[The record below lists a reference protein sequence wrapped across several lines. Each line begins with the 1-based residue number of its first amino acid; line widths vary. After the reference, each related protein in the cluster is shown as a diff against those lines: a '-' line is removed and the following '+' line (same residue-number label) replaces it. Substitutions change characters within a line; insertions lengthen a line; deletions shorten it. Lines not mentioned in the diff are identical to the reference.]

1 MTLLEKVTLLEN
13 VLEMI
18 TKDVKDGEV
27 VDIFDLI
34 KDIPEEKLQTFL
46 TVNREPAIA
55 EAPTTRNYW

>member
-46 TVNREPAIA
+46 TVNR
-55 EAPTTRNYW
+55 